1 MEKQQPNILLIH
13 VDQHRYD
20 CLGVNGHPAAVTPH
34 LDRLAADGVNF
45 THACCPSPI
54 CMPARTSLLTG
65 VYPTQHGCLANRGTE
80 GYRAMDPH
88 LATFGQVLKAG
99 GYRLGYVGKWEVG
112 TPAAPHEFGFD
123 DYVADKGYLAWRREQ
138 GLPPPPTHNG
148 WFGEVDPGVTPDQ
161 TALGW
166 GADHLIRLLHEAAG
180 RDEPFFLRW
189 DPKEPHLPNL
199 LPEPFASL
207 VAPAAVPPWPSF
219 PDPLLGKP
227 YIQRQQVRTWGLDG
241 WGWQDW
247 APIVARYLGEVALI
261 DHQVGRILQTLDALG
276 LREQTLVVYTSD
288 HGDLCGSHGM
298 IDKHYVMYDD
308 VVRVPL
314 LLRWPGTLPAGR
326 TVDAL
331 VTAALDLA
339 VTFCTAANLP
349 VPESFCGQSLAPLAM
364 GTVEAER
371 EAVFASYHG
380 NQFGLYSQ
388 RMVRTRRWK
397 YVWNA
402 TAEDELYDLAAD
414 PAELVNLAGEAVH
427 AGELRGLRTQLV
439 AWMAETKDPLLNQ
452 WTKGQL
458 LEGRKIG

>member
-1 MEKQQPNILLIH
+1 
-13 VDQHRYD
+13 
-20 CLGVNGHPAAVTPH
+20 
-34 LDRLAADGVNF
+34 
-45 THACCPSPI
+45 
-54 CMPARTSLLTG
+54 
-65 VYPTQHGCLANRGTE
+65 
-80 GYRAMDPH
+80 
-88 LATFGQVLKAG
+88 
-99 GYRLGYVGKWEVG
+99 
-112 TPAAPHEFGFD
+112 
-123 DYVADKGYLAWRREQ
+123 
-138 GLPPPPTHNG
+138 
-148 WFGEVDPGVTPDQ
+148 
-161 TALGW
+161 
-166 GADHLIRLLHEAAG
+166 
-180 RDEPFFLRW
+180 
-189 DPKEPHLPNL
+189 
-199 LPEPFASL
+199 
-207 VAPAAVPPWPSF
+207 
-219 PDPLLGKP
+219 
-227 YIQRQQVRTWGLDG
+227 
-241 WGWQDW
+241 
-247 APIVARYLGEVALI
+247 
-261 DHQVGRILQTLDALG
+261 
-276 LREQTLVVYTSD
+276 
-288 HGDLCGSHGM
+288 M

-427 AGELRGLRTQLV
+427 AGELRGLRAQLV
-439 AWMAETKDPLLNQ
+439 AWMAETKDLLLNQ